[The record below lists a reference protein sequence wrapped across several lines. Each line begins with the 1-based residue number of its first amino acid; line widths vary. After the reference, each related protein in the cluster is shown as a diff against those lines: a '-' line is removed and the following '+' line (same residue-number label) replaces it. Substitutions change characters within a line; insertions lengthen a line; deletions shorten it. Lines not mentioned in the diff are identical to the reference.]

1 MTHCCDSKI
10 KHRTWSGSGPF
21 RFFFQGQGVQCFLNT
36 VSLSLCPSCL
46 ALCLVLVVFSC
57 QLKRGSFLFLSL
69 LCVHLSRTC
78 ILVVVTV
85 PKQLNSMKRQWSISS
100 SMMVL
105 KGCKSHTMKKLTY
118 VLELFIFENHE
129 CPTFNLVNVKL
140 ENCVAVRW

>member
-1 MTHCCDSKI
+1 MIPRLNTEHEVALGHLDFFSKAKVCSVSSTQFHCLFVPLVSCSV
-10 KHRTWSGSGPF
+10 SGP
-21 RFFFQGQGVQCFLNT
+21 C
-36 VSLSLCPSCL
+36 S
-46 ALCLVLVVFSC
+46 VFMSVE
-57 QLKRGSFLFLSL
+57 KRLFFLFLSL

-140 ENCVAVRW
+140 ENCVAVR